1 VIPFFKSGCR
11 ETVKG
16 RKAKKGKVIMN
27 KKKNKFSI
35 ANIINILI
43 LGAFTF
49 ICVYPLWYIFINSF
63 SSPQAINRGV
73 YFIPQEFTLEAYKQM
88 IDIPGLTSS
97 IGIAFARTIIGTLL
111 TLICCSF
118 TAYLLSDRDLPKRK
132 LIYRFFILTMYIN
145 AGFIPYYLTISA
157 IGLKNNFLVYVLP
170 AAVQAYFIILIKT
183 YIESIPAELVESAE
197 MDGAGLIKIYYRI
210 ILPLSKP
217 ILACIVVFAAVNQ
230 WNAWADDMYFM
241 QGRKANGLHCLQ
253 YLLYTKLQSNVV
265 NSTAGAAAGANMA
278 VSSNSLRMAMSFVT
292 VIPILCVY
300 PYMQRFFTKGI
311 MLGAVKG

>member
-1 VIPFFKSGCR
+1 
-11 ETVKG
+11 
-16 RKAKKGKVIMN
+16 MN

-73 YFIPQEFTLEAYKQM
+73 YFIPREFTLEAYKQM

-111 TLICCSF
+111 TLVCCSF

-170 AAVQAYFIILIKT
+170 AAVQAYFIILTKT

-265 NSTAGAAAGANMA
+265 NSTAGAAAGANMT

>member
-1 VIPFFKSGCR
+1 
-11 ETVKG
+11 
-16 RKAKKGKVIMN
+16 MN

-217 ILACIVVFAAVNQ
+217 ILACIVVFSAVNQ

>member
-1 VIPFFKSGCR
+1 
-11 ETVKG
+11 
-16 RKAKKGKVIMN
+16 MN

-292 VIPILCVY
+292 VIPILEESISIIQL
-300 PYMQRFFTKGI
+300 PKA
-311 MLGAVKG
+311 GAGL

>member
-1 VIPFFKSGCR
+1 MD
-11 ETVKG
+11 T
-16 RKAKKGKVIMN
+16 
-27 KKKNKFSI
+27 KKKQKFSI
-35 ANIINILI
+35 ANLINVII
-43 LGAFTF
+43 LGLFTF
-49 ICVYPLWYIFINSF
+49 ICIYPLWYIFINSF

-73 YFIPQEFTLEAYKQM
+73 YIIPLEFTLEAYKQM
-88 IDIPGLTSS
+88 LDIPGLTSS
-97 IGIAFARTIIGTLL
+97 IGIAFARTIIGTTL
-111 TLICCSF
+111 TLVCCSF
-118 TAYLLSDRDLPKRK
+118 CAYLLADRDLPKRK
-132 LIYRFFILTMYIN
+132 ILYRFFILTMYVN

-170 AAVQAYFIILIKT
+170 TAVQAYFIILIKT
-183 YIESIPAELVESAE
+183 YIESIPGELVESAE

-241 QGRKANGLHCLQ
+241 QGRKATDLHCLQ

-265 NSTAGAAAGANMA
+265 TSTAGAAAGANLA
-278 VSSNSLRMAMSFVT
+278 VSSNSLRMAMSFIT

>member
-1 VIPFFKSGCR
+1 
-11 ETVKG
+11 
-16 RKAKKGKVIMN
+16 MN

-253 YLLYTKLQSNVV
+253 YLLYTKLQSNLV

>member
-1 VIPFFKSGCR
+1 
-11 ETVKG
+11 
-16 RKAKKGKVIMN
+16 MN

-73 YFIPQEFTLEAYKQM
+73 YFIPREFTLEAYKQM

>member
-1 VIPFFKSGCR
+1 
-11 ETVKG
+11 
-16 RKAKKGKVIMN
+16 MN

-73 YFIPQEFTLEAYKQM
+73 YFIPREFTLEAYKQM

-265 NSTAGAAAGANMA
+265 NSTAGAAAGANMTA
-278 VSSNSLRMAMSFVT
+278 SSNSLRMAMSFVT

>member
-1 VIPFFKSGCR
+1 
-11 ETVKG
+11 
-16 RKAKKGKVIMN
+16 
-27 KKKNKFSI
+27 
-35 ANIINILI
+35 
-43 LGAFTF
+43 
-49 ICVYPLWYIFINSF
+49 
-63 SSPQAINRGV
+63 
-73 YFIPQEFTLEAYKQM
+73 M

-265 NSTAGAAAGANMA
+265 NSTAGAAAGANMT

>member
-1 VIPFFKSGCR
+1 
-11 ETVKG
+11 
-16 RKAKKGKVIMN
+16 MN
-27 KKKNKFSI
+27 KKKNRFSI

-230 WNAWADDMYFM
+230 LNAWADDMYFM

>member
-1 VIPFFKSGCR
+1 
-11 ETVKG
+11 
-16 RKAKKGKVIMN
+16 MN

-73 YFIPQEFTLEAYKQM
+73 YFIPREFTLEAYKQM

-265 NSTAGAAAGANMA
+265 NSTAGAAAGANMT

>member
-1 VIPFFKSGCR
+1 MD
-11 ETVKG
+11 T
-16 RKAKKGKVIMN
+16 
-27 KKKNKFSI
+27 KKKQKFSI
-35 ANIINILI
+35 ANLINVII
-43 LGAFTF
+43 LGLFTF
-49 ICVYPLWYIFINSF
+49 ICIYPLWYIFINSF

-73 YFIPQEFTLEAYKQM
+73 YIIPMEFTLEAYKQM
-88 IDIPGLTSS
+88 TDIPGLTSS
-97 IGIAFARTIIGTLL
+97 IGIAFARTIIGTTL
-111 TLICCSF
+111 TLVCCSF
-118 TAYLLSDRDLPKRK
+118 CAYLLADRDLPKRK
-132 LIYRFFILTMYIN
+132 ILYRFFILTMYVN

-170 AAVQAYFIILIKT
+170 TAVQAYFIILIKT
-183 YIESIPAELVESAE
+183 YIESIPGELVESAE

-241 QGRKANGLHCLQ
+241 QGRKATSLHCLQ

-265 NSTAGAAAGANMA
+265 TSTAGAAAGANMA
-278 VSSNSLRMAMSFVT
+278 VSSNSLRMAMSFIT

>member
-1 VIPFFKSGCR
+1 
-11 ETVKG
+11 
-16 RKAKKGKVIMN
+16 MNN

>member
-1 VIPFFKSGCR
+1 
-11 ETVKG
+11 
-16 RKAKKGKVIMN
+16 MN

-111 TLICCSF
+111 TLVCCSF

>member
-1 VIPFFKSGCR
+1 
-11 ETVKG
+11 
-16 RKAKKGKVIMN
+16 MN
-27 KKKNKFSI
+27 KKKNRFSI

-73 YFIPQEFTLEAYKQM
+73 YFIPREFTLEAYKQM

-111 TLICCSF
+111 TLVCCSF

-265 NSTAGAAAGANMA
+265 NSTAGAAAGANMTA
-278 VSSNSLRMAMSFVT
+278 SSNSLRMAMSFVT

>member
-1 VIPFFKSGCR
+1 MK
-11 ETVKG
+11 T
-16 RKAKKGKVIMN
+16 KKE
-27 KKKNKFSI
+27 KFSI
-35 ANIINILI
+35 ANLINII
-43 LGAFTF
+43 VLGLFTF

-88 IDIPGLTSS
+88 LDIPGLTSS
-97 IGIAFARTIIGTLL
+97 IWIAFARTIIGTLL
-111 TLICCSF
+111 TLFCCSF

-132 LIYRFFILTMYIN
+132 LVYRFFILTMYIN
-145 AGFIPYYLTISA
+145 AGFIPYYLTIST

-241 QGRKANGLHCLQ
+241 QGRKANALHCLQ

-265 NSTAGAAAGANMA
+265 TSTAGAAAGANLA
-278 VSSNSLRMAMSFVT
+278 VSSNSLRMAMSFIT
-292 VIPILCVY
+292 VVPILCVY

>member
-1 VIPFFKSGCR
+1 
-11 ETVKG
+11 
-16 RKAKKGKVIMN
+16 MN

-73 YFIPQEFTLEAYKQM
+73 YFVPQEFTLEAYKQM